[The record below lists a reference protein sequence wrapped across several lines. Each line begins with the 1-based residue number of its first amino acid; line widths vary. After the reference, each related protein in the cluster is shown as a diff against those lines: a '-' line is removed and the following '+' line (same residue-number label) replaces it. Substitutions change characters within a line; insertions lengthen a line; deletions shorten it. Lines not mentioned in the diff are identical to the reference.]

1 MPRRN
6 NRRGDPRKAKRH
18 RKHYNVP
25 ITHGDR
31 ARRNRKRNRNTRDS
45 RA

>member
-6 NRRGDPRKAKRH
+6 NRRDDPRKAKRH
-18 RKHYNVP
+18 RNHYNVSF
-25 ITHGDR
+25 TYGNR